1 MEKLDVT
8 NLDSNQ
14 KLVLQ
19 QIFNNEL
26 ISRIQIS
33 KNLGINKATISSI
46 LNKLKEK
53 KLVNEVGQGKST
65 KSGGRKPIIL
75 EINKNFGYV
84 ISLDIAYHSIE
95 IIYSYFNGELLKYE
109 SIPLANQKITHVLEL
124 LKYHINADENF
135 GTHFGLLGIAISV
148 HGIVNNEQ
156 EIIHLPFHELEKVS
170 MIESIKEI
178 ADVPVIVENEANFS
192 AIYECNVNNSLEIN
206 NLITLSIHKGIG
218 AGLIIDQKLYR
229 GVNGEAGE
237 IGKTLVSSIED
248 NERTYHKIED
258 LCSQDALVNNINKR
272 LNTQNTLS
280 ELKKMYYERNEIV
293 LEEIQ
298 QFSIRIAILM
308 YNLNM
313 QLNPKVIYINCPLIN
328 EIPDLLDNIKTTF
341 NQYTQK
347 EIEISLTS
355 NVKFATLFGATL
367 AITQK
372 ILDIENIKLNF

>member
-1 MEKLDVT
+1 
-8 NLDSNQ
+8 
-14 KLVLQ
+14 
-19 QIFNNEL
+19 
-26 ISRIQIS
+26 
-33 KNLGINKATISSI
+33 
-46 LNKLKEK
+46 
-53 KLVNEVGQGKST
+53 
-65 KSGGRKPIIL
+65 
-75 EINKNFGYV
+75 
-84 ISLDIAYHSIE
+84 
-95 IIYSYFNGELLKYE
+95 
-109 SIPLANQKITHVLEL
+109 
-124 LKYHINADENF
+124 
-135 GTHFGLLGIAISV
+135 
-148 HGIVNNEQ
+148 
-156 EIIHLPFHELEKVS
+156 

-258 LCSQDALVNNINKR
+258 LCSQDALVNKINKR

-293 LEEIQ
+293 QEEIQ

-372 ILDIENIKLNF
+372 ILDIENIKLNFSFRKQTFIMSQPVFYFT